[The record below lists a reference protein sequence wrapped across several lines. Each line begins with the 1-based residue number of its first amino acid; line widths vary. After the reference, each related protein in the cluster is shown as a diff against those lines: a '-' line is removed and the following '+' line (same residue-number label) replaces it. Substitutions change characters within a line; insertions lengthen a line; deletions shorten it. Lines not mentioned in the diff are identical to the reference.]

1 MGTVLRIG
9 SSVCRIYKVPEAILP
24 ENGKDMS
31 EHNPVLGRGWSFPP
45 EFDPV
50 SRSVKML
57 TDEKDIESSL
67 EILLS
72 TRLGE
77 RIMQPDY
84 GCNLDEMVFEAMN
97 LTMETWLK
105 DLIENAILYFEPR
118 IDLENIEM
126 DKSSVN
132 EGVLKIILYYTVR
145 TTNSRYNYV
154 FPFYLTEGTQL
165 PINR

>member
-1 MGTVLRIG
+1 
-9 SSVCRIYKVPEAILP
+9 
-24 ENGKDMS
+24 
-31 EHNPVLGRGWSFPP
+31 
-45 EFDPV
+45 
-50 SRSVKML
+50 ML

-77 RIMQPDY
+77 RIMLPGY

-105 DLIENAILYFEPR
+105 DLIENAILYYEPR
-118 IDLENIEM
+118 IDMESIEI
-126 DKSSVN
+126 DKGGVN
-132 EGVLKIILYYTVR
+132 EGVLRIILYYTVR

-154 FPFYLTEGTQL
+154 FPFYLNEGTNL